1 MADKTTSRPAQGI
14 RPTPDP
20 EARRLARKAL
30 VAASVRLKSKK
41 LSRRELMAAYGSDEW
56 QSDAWDVYDLVGEM
70 RFLADTLAAR
80 EAQARLYIGRATESD
95 EFGDPEPVDED
106 APENVLGLLGS
117 ESEIQEM
124 LEIYGVNQFVTGDGW
139 MVGVPKHLLDPE
151 GEEAPDDPE
160 MFLDPLGIEPNTE
173 PSIEDLKWRFVS
185 VDEISFQDG
194 GVISLGWEC
203 EAAHHGTI
211 NVKKDQVFAFRVW
224 RPHPRRQR
232 EANSPVRAALPVL
245 RELVGLTMHVSA
257 QIDSR
262 LAGAGILFLLQNAAS
277 DVAGPNG
284 EDLPFDE
291 ALVDSMV
298 TPIKDRAAAGAVA
311 PLVSII
317 PDDGTDRAAS
327 DYVHLQTF
335 SQALDPEAREL
346 RRESIER
353 AAMQLDAPPELLLG
367 TGGTNHWG
375 AWLIREDTITTHVN
389 PPVERFVNAVTQQFL
404 WPLLEAKGKS
414 PEEAREFVVWYSTR
428 HLITRP
434 NRTAD
439 ALNVFKEGQI
449 TGEALRRESGFNDS
463 DAPDTNDTDPAVDMV
478 LSLVNSSPQ
487 LAVNP
492 GLAELL
498 RQVREVLDGNDAPAP
513 APVPEPETE
522 EVPEDEELPE
532 DAPEV
537 DEAESTDIPDTID
550 DDPQPNTPG
559 A

>member
-1 MADKTTSRPAQGI
+1 MAVKPQSRVAEGI

-30 VAASVRLKSKK
+30 VAASARLKTKR
-41 LSRRELMAAYGSDEW
+41 LNRRELLAAYGSTEW

-70 RFLADTLAAR
+70 RYLADTLAAR
-80 EAQARLYIGRATESD
+80 ESQARLYIGRVTESD
-95 EFGDPEPVDED
+95 EFGDPKPVDEED
-106 APENVLGLLGS
+106 PANVLDLLGT

-124 LEIYGVNQFVTGDGW
+124 LETYGVNQFVTGDGY
-139 MVGVPKHLLDPE
+139 MVGVPKHFLDPTVE
-151 GEEAPDDPE
+151 VPDDPD
-160 MFLDPLGIEPNTE
+160 MFLDPLGMEESPEPA
-173 PSIEDLKWRFVS
+173 IEDLTWRFLS
-185 VDEISFQDG
+185 VDEISFTDSSIG
-194 GVISLGWEC
+194 LEWEC
-203 EAAHHGTI
+203 EAANHGVI
-211 NVKKDQVFAFRVW
+211 SVDKDQVYAFRVW
-224 RPHPRRQR
+224 HPHPRRRR

-284 EDLPFDE
+284 EDMPFDE
-291 ALVDSMV
+291 ALVDSMI
-298 TPIKDRAAAGAVA
+298 TPIKDRASAGAVA
-311 PLVSII
+311 PLVAVI
-317 PDDGTDRAAS
+317 PDDGTDRSAS

-335 SQALDPEAREL
+335 SQTLDPEAREL
-346 RRESIER
+346 RHESIER

-367 TGGTNHWG
+367 TGGANHWG

-389 PPVERFVNAVTQQFL
+389 PPVERFVNALTQQFL
-404 WPLLEAKGKS
+404 WPVLEARGMD
-414 PEEAREFVVWYSTR
+414 EEQAREFKVWYSTR

-434 NRTAD
+434 NRTTD

-463 DAPDTNDTDPAVDMV
+463 DAPDMNDSDPAVDMV
-478 LSLVNSSPQ
+478 LSLVSGSPQ

-492 GLAELL
+492 GLPELL
-498 RQVREVLDGNDAPAP
+498 RQVRAVLDGEEGPEPPTP
-513 APVPEPETE
+513 APVEEEDPEVED
-522 EVPEDEELPE
+522 VEDEEDTE
-532 DAPEV
+532 DP
-537 DEAESTDIPDTID
+537 DIPDTID
-550 DDPQPNTPG
+550 DEPLPSTPG